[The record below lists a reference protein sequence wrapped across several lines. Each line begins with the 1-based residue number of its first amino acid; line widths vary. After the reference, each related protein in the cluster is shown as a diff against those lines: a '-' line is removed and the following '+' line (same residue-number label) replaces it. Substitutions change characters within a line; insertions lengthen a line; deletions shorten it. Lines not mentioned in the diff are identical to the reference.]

1 MRRSQTRA
9 TTAIAALAIVVTT
22 SSCLPP
28 IEAEGSVDVQDVP
41 DTTATSTTTT
51 STTTTTTTT
60 TLAPTTTAATT
71 TTTTTTADIPDDVA
85 GGTEDGSVVIDL
97 DYVIDGDTI
106 VVADGSRVRM
116 IGIDTPERDECGFAE
131 ARDHLIALIGA
142 GPVRLVPGA
151 RSDADRYGRL
161 LRYVEVG
168 EIDTNYEMIASGH
181 AIARYDGFDGY
192 GRHPR
197 QDQYRATDA
206 AVAPAVVCAPLG

>member
-1 MRRSQTRA
+1 M
-9 TTAIAALAIVVTT
+9 VVAT

-41 DTTATSTTTT
+41 DTTAAPTTTTT
-51 STTTTTTTT
+51 STTT
-60 TLAPTTTAATT
+60 TLAPTTTAAP
-71 TTTTTTADIPDDVA
+71 TTTTTTADVIDDA
-85 GGTEDGSVVIDL
+85 IDGAADGTVVIDL

-131 ARDHLIALIGA
+131 TRDHLIALIGA

-151 RSDADRYGRL
+151 RTDTDRYGRL

-181 AIARYDGFDGY
+181 AIARYDSLDGY

-206 AVAPAVVCAPLG
+206 AVAPAVVCEPAG

>member
-1 MRRSQTRA
+1 M
-9 TTAIAALAIVVTT
+9 VVAT

-41 DTTATSTTTT
+41 DTTAAPTTTTT
-51 STTTTTTTT
+51 STTT
-60 TLAPTTTAATT
+60 TLAPTTTVATTTPT
-71 TTTTTTADIPDDVA
+71 TTTTTTAPPADD
-85 GGTEDGSVVIDL
+85 GVVIDL

-116 IGIDTPERDECGFAE
+116 IGIDTPERGECGFAE

-151 RSDADRYGRL
+151 RTDTDRFGRL

-181 AIARYDGFDGY
+181 AIARYDGLDGY

-206 AVAPAVVCAPLG
+206 AVAPAVVCEPAG

>member
-1 MRRSQTRA
+1 M
-9 TTAIAALAIVVTT
+9 TTAVAVLALMVV
-22 SSCLPP
+22 SGCLPP

-41 DTTATSTTTT
+41 DTTAAPTTTITTTT
-51 STTTTTTTT
+51 STTTTTT
-60 TLAPTTTAATT
+60 TLAPTTTAAI
-71 TTTTTTADIPDDVA
+71 TTTTTTADVSGGA
-85 GGTEDGSVVIDL
+85 GEGAADGAVVIDL

-106 VVADGSRVRM
+106 VVVDGSRVRM

-131 ARDHLIALIGA
+131 ARDYLIALIGA

-151 RSDADRYGRL
+151 RSDTDRYGRL

-181 AIARYDGFDGY
+181 AIARYDGLDGY

-197 QDQYRATDA
+197 QDHYRSTDA
-206 AVAPAVVCAPLG
+206 AVAPAVVCEPAG

>member
-1 MRRSQTRA
+1 M
-9 TTAIAALAIVVTT
+9 VVV

-51 STTTTTTTT
+51 TTTT
-60 TLAPTTTAATT
+60 TLAPTTTVATT
-71 TTTTTTADIPDDVA
+71 TPTTTTPPAD
-85 GGTEDGSVVIDL
+85 DGVVIDL

-151 RSDADRYGRL
+151 RSDTDRYGRL

-181 AIARYDGFDGY
+181 AIARYDGLDGY

-197 QDQYRATDA
+197 QDHYRSTDA
-206 AVAPAVVCAPLG
+206 AVAPAVVCETAG